1 MCKKFL
7 CLFLLIVVLLPHL
20 SLAQQ
25 QDSIMAGPEF
35 QPDSLYQ
42 HQPEN
47 IKRHYKG
54 LLLVPATFIV
64 YGVASLGVNGLK
76 GVNNHVKEEIY
87 LEGSRKVHHIDNY
100 LQYAPGLV
108 VYGLNIAGIKGKNN
122 FGDRTAIYAMAN
134 IIMGSTVTVTK
145 HLTHEKRPDGS
156 NYLSFPS
163 GHTATAFAAAEFMMR
178 EYQDVSIWYGVAG
191 YAMAATTGYLRMSNN
206 RHWFGD
212 IVAGAGVGILS
223 TELAYYLYPSVKRI
237 FQPKKTDLANVILP
251 TYQQGAFGLSMVHT
265 FR

>member
-1 MCKKFL
+1 MCKKTL
-7 CLFLLIVVLLPHL
+7 CLLQLIVMLLPYL
-20 SLAQQ
+20 SFGQQRDTAITEPQFQ
-25 QDSIMAGPEF
+25 QDSFYQYRPEK
-35 QPDSLYQ
+35 
-42 HQPEN
+42 

-54 LLLVPATFIV
+54 LLLVPTTFIL
-64 YGVASLGVNGLK
+64 YGVASLKVNGLQ
-76 GVNNHVKEEIY
+76 GLNHEMKEEVY
-87 LEGSRKVHHIDNY
+87 LEGSRRIHKFDNY
-100 LQYAPGLV
+100 LQYAPGLL
-108 VYGLNIAGIKGKNN
+108 VYGLNIAGIKGKHN
-122 FGDRTAIYAMAN
+122 FVDRTAIYAMAN
-134 IIMGSTVTVTK
+134 IFMGSTVTVTK
-145 HLTHEKRPDGS
+145 HLTHEQRPDGS

-223 TELAYYLYPSVKRI
+223 TELAYYLYPSVKRV
-237 FQPKKTDLANVILP
+237 FKSNKTDVANIILP
-251 TYQQGAFGLSMVHT
+251 TYQQGSFGLSMVHC